1 MENYNLTINGVFG
14 MDFLGYSEK
23 LLLIYYLTQ
32 KSLGRTVIKTGFGAT
47 ACSWSRNGFNKVNA
61 RLMERGFVKVV
72 GHAQYSLNETII
84 F

>member
-1 MENYNLTINGVFG
+1 MTNYNITINGVFG

-32 KSLGRTVIKTGFGAT
+32 KAIGRDLIKTGHGAN
-47 ACSWSRNGFNKVNA
+47 ACSWSRNGFNKVNK
-61 RLMERGFVKVV
+61 RLMEYGYVKVV
-72 GHAQYSLNETII
+72 GHATYSLNETNI